1 MTFLAKLNKKT
12 FASFQSVG
20 LHNKLKTKTFLSKIN
35 KNRKK
40 FQNICNFKASAH
52 LNFETDAVNYPGN
65 PINGD
70 NASIY

>member
-1 MTFLAKLNKKT
+1 MTVLARINKKI
-12 FASFQSVG
+12 ASSQSVG
-20 LHNKLKTKTFLSKIN
+20 LHNKLKPKTFLSNIN
-35 KNRKK
+35 RNRKK

-52 LNFETDAVNYPGN
+52 LDFKTDAVNYPGN